1 MGQRCR
7 PLSNGRSA
15 DSAACGKAP
24 RPVLCDR
31 AVHHGI
37 LGFAG
42 RVVAREGPVGE
53 LAGGEGAVVGMFG
66 WDGVGGGVGHG
77 SFLEGR
83 FQAASNI
90 GRRHGNQILR
100 QPDFLRVLV
109 DDRAVGDAQFVCRQ
123 RVAQ

>member
-1 MGQRCR
+1 M
-7 PLSNGRSA
+7 
-15 DSAACGKAP
+15 
-24 RPVLCDR
+24 
-31 AVHHGI
+31 
-37 LGFAG
+37 
-42 RVVAREGPVGE
+42 VAREGPVGE
-53 LAGGEGAVVGMFG
+53 LAGDEGAVVEMFG